1 MKLLPSY
8 TTADVLDVWKTLPES
23 NEPHRV
29 DWITQ
34 YVERIGQLLG
44 KAPGRGKKEISPHA
58 DSFHRERR
66 WVDDDELEFSRM
78 GIESMQVDIFV
89 REEEI

>member
-34 YVERIGQLLG
+34 YVERPDYVSLG
-44 KAPGRGKKEISPHA
+44 DSDGICHA
-58 DSFHRERR
+58 VLHMPERR